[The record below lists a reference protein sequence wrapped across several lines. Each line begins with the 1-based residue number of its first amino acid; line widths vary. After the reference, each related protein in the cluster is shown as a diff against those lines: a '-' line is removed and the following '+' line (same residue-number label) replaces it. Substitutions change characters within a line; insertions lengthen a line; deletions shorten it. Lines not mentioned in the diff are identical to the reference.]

1 MTEITEKFNFDIT
14 PEYFKKINIYPE
26 PPYLCSLLYLN
37 YEKYNEY
44 IPQKIESNYKKLDKK
59 YIDKLPFKFED
70 KVKKVKEGMKIN
82 QIFFNKIA
90 NLYIDKFNFV
100 KLDQKYIEDFL
111 NSQMNF
117 IGKLF
122 LIHLVK
128 EWADEGQEE
137 REKIYKPII
146 EELKSYFDYDNKTLI
161 DKGVNVL
168 VVGARFG
175 RIVYELAKLGYNVE
189 ANERSY
195 FYLTIANYLFN
206 YSKQKE
212 LCICPRISSFCS
224 SYTEESVTR
233 KYYIPNVDILSD
245 LKNIKKDGI
254 IIKKGIF
261 EIEYKDIENKY
272 DSIITVFSTD
282 EVKNLINFTE
292 IANKILKKGGI
303 WINFGGLNNIYS
315 NFGSI
320 DLTWDDW
327 KHVILQSGFMIKREE
342 TPVVPFCKI
351 EGYSIPYTVGTIFF
365 TAEKI

>member
-1 MTEITEKFNFDIT
+1 M
-14 PEYFKKINIYPE
+14 
-26 PPYLCSLLYLN
+26 
-37 YEKYNEY
+37 
-44 IPQKIESNYKKLDKK
+44 
-59 YIDKLPFKFED
+59 
-70 KVKKVKEGMKIN
+70 
-82 QIFFNKIA
+82 
-90 NLYIDKFNFV
+90 
-100 KLDQKYIEDFL
+100 
-111 NSQMNF
+111 
-117 IGKLF
+117 
-122 LIHLVK
+122 
-128 EWADEGQEE
+128 
-137 REKIYKPII
+137 
-146 EELKSYFDYDNKTLI
+146 
-161 DKGVNVL
+161 
-168 VVGARFG
+168 
-175 RIVYELAKLGYNVE
+175 
-189 ANERSY
+189 
-195 FYLTIANYLFN
+195 
-206 YSKQKE
+206 
-212 LCICPRISSFCS
+212 
-224 SYTEESVTR
+224 TR

-315 NFGSI
+315 NFGGI